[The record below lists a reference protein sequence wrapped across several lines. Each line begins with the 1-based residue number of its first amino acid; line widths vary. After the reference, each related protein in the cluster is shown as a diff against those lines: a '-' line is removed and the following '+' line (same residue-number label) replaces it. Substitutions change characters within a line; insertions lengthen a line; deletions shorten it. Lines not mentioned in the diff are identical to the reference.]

1 MIAAMSGYK
10 DIGPVRNMCR
20 TREFSRWFIVFHDG
34 SELCLSTRKSAFQ
47 VAVALLDAGSDIHV
61 FRETVIRSII
71 GDGPVDD
78 TFRTDVTD
86 RVR

>member
-1 MIAAMSGYK
+1 ML
-10 DIGPVRNMCR
+10 R
-20 TREFSRWFIVFHDG
+20 TREFAQWVIVFRDG

-47 VAVALLDAGSDIHV
+47 VAVTLLDTGSDIHV
-61 FRETVIRSII
+61 FRETVIRSVM

>member
-1 MIAAMSGYK
+1 ML
-10 DIGPVRNMCR
+10 R
-20 TREFSRWFIVFHDG
+20 TREFARWVIVFRDG

-47 VAVALLDAGSDIHV
+47 VAVTLLDACSDIHV

>member
-1 MIAAMSGYK
+1 MSGYK
-10 DIGPVRNMCR
+10 DTGPVKNILL
-20 TREFSRWFIVFHDG
+20 TREFARWVIVFRDG
-34 SELCLSTRKSAFQ
+34 RELCLNTRKSAFQ
-47 VAVALLDAGSDIHV
+47 VAVALLEAGSDIRV
-61 FRETVIRSII
+61 FRETVIRSVM